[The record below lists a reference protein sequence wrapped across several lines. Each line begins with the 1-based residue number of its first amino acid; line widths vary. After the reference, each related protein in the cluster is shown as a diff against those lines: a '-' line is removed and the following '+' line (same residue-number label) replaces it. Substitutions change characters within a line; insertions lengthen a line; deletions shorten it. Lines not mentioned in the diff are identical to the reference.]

1 MELRIMRYF
10 LMITKTEN
18 ITKAAEMLHITQPTL
33 SRQIRELEDELG
45 VVLFERDTRKLR
57 LTSEGILLKERAQ
70 EIIEL
75 TDKTV
80 SDLKTNRETVSGTI
94 RITTGVMRS
103 TAVLSRMMSEFRKQ
117 YPGVRFE
124 VLTSTADTSRY
135 QLERGLIDFGVML
148 EPVDLSGLSF
158 IRFAE
163 PEDWCAMMRADDPL
177 AANESVSPQ
186 DLYDRDLVL
195 PLRGAVAAEL
205 YSWLGKDPDDLN
217 IAYYNTLSGTAAQLV
232 YDAHAVSLSAA
243 GSVPFLDG
251 TRMTLR
257 PLNPEVSTRSAIVWK
272 QTSVK
277 TEAANRFIQFI
288 SCFEGMENR

>member
-1 MELRIMRYF
+1 MELRILRYF

-57 LTSEGILLKERAQ
+57 LTSEGMLLKERAE

-75 TDKTV
+75 TDKAV
-80 SDLKTNRETVSGTI
+80 SDLKANREIVSGTI

-103 TAVLSRMMSEFRKQ
+103 TAVLSKMMSEFRKQ
-117 YPGVRFE
+117 YPGVHFE

-158 IRFAE
+158 IRFSE
-163 PEDWCAMMRADDPL
+163 PENWCAMMRADDPL
-177 AANESVSPQ
+177 AAVEAVCPQ
-186 DLYDRDLVL
+186 DLYDRELVF

-205 YSWLGKDPDDLN
+205 CSWLGKDPDELN
-217 IAYYNTLSGTAAQLV
+217 IAYYNSLGGTAARLV
-232 YDAHAVSLSAA
+232 HDAHAVSLSAA
-243 GSVPFLDG
+243 GSVPFLDPAG
-251 TRMTLR
+251 MTMR
-257 PLNPEVSTRSAIVWK
+257 PLNPEISTRSAIVWK
-272 QTSVK
+272 QTSLK
-277 TEAANRFIQFI
+277 TEAASRFIQFI
-288 SCFEGMENR
+288 SCFEGMEKR